1 MLFEDTYKTIT
12 GSAEGLFKDKG
23 SKFFAYAYPIEDES
37 EVKELVDQL
46 KKEHFKAVHHCYAY
60 RLGQDRTNFRVND
73 DGEPSGSAEN
83 QF

>member
-12 GSAEGLFKDKG
+12 GSSEGLFKDKG

-46 KKEHFKAVHHCYAY
+46 KRNISKRFIIAMPIAWDKIAPI
-60 RLGQDRTNFRVND
+60 LGSTTMENLLVRR
-73 DGEPSGSAEN
+73 EN